1 MDSLSMRDYIRNF
14 SLDDGPHG
22 NQGYSRVL
30 LQLFGFTGHGKSSFI
45 NSCKYVVDDG
55 AYTMYAKVASSEE
68 KPETMIRNAFELTSA
83 ISMVDNRGCAKMNK
97 NETGEIYAQLGNFL
111 PLDCEVKWHSDFK
124 DMMNILLIADME
136 EQSADFI
143 VPVLVYSAKNK
154 MTPAEEGDLKEIL
167 MKAWDITGL
176 IPTVVIT
183 NKLSEHLPDTQEK
196 FRRMRVENIYPVEN
210 YTKEDHRKTRGKHET
225 LLQCLSAITKD
236 VEFRMTETRDP
247 KQEKLARKRILYE
260 FAHKRDMEKV
270 QEEESRRRRE
280 ELSRAQEREN
290 QERARREELARELE
304 RRPAESCALQ

>member
-167 MKAWDITGL
+167 MKAWDITDVP
-176 IPTVVIT
+176 IPSIQRRRSVEVV
-183 NKLSEHLPDTQEK
+183 E
-196 FRRMRVENIYPVEN
+196 V
-210 YTKEDHRKTRGKHET
+210 
-225 LLQCLSAITKD
+225 
-236 VEFRMTETRDP
+236 
-247 KQEKLARKRILYE
+247 
-260 FAHKRDMEKV
+260 
-270 QEEESRRRRE
+270 EEEE
-280 ELSRAQEREN
+280 E
-290 QERARREELARELE
+290 EEAGPSQPIELPPPNVGE
-304 RRPAESCALQ
+304 VKKVESAVSSSTAPSQD